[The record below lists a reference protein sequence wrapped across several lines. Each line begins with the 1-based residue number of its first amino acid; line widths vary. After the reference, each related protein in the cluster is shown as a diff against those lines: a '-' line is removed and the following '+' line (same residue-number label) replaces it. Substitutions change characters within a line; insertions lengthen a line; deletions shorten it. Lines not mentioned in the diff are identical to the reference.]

1 MKKAT
6 DEWYKNKT
14 WNGSIDSRF
23 EDQLKR
29 TRNSANKAEYLQI
42 QGCCLLD
49 SPQANIREV
58 GINLLSRL
66 FSDHPAEYLSILAA
80 QEKLGDYYLQ
90 QKNIDQALQYFT
102 MVMDHCA
109 QQNSRTGSSGM
120 ADLKWAEAILKTNQ
134 PAKLEAAYQLV
145 MQYPTTLL
153 KFNDA
158 KFYYAELAALICDR
172 LNKKEEAAAFAKTAI
187 SLNVIIKPS
196 LRKFNNTASNN
207 GSAESFRTL
216 EAISII

>member
-1 MKKAT
+1 MKKAS
-6 DEWYKNKT
+6 DDWYKNKT

-23 EDQLKR
+23 EDGLKR
-29 TRNSANKAEYLQI
+29 TRNSSNKAEYLQV
-42 QGCCLLD
+42 QGCYLLD
-49 SPQANIREV
+49 SQQANIREV

-66 FSDHPAEYLSILAA
+66 FSDYPAEYLSILAA

-90 QKNIDQALQYFT
+90 QKNIDQALHYFT

-145 MQYPTTLL
+145 MQYPTALL

-158 KFYYAELAALICDR
+158 KFYYAELAAHICDR
-172 LNKKEEAAAFAKTAI
+172 
-187 SLNVIIKPS
+187 
-196 LRKFNNTASNN
+196 
-207 GSAESFRTL
+207 
-216 EAISII
+216 

>member
-1 MKKAT
+1 MKKAS
-6 DEWYKNKT
+6 DDWYKNKT

-23 EDQLKR
+23 EDGLKR
-29 TRNSANKAEYLQI
+29 TRNSSNKAEYLQV
-42 QGCCLLD
+42 QGCYLLD

-58 GINLLSRL
+58 GLHLLSRL
-66 FSDHPAEYLSILAA
+66 FSDHPSEYLSILTA

-90 QKNIDQALQYFT
+90 QKSIDQALHYFT
-102 MVMDHCA
+102 MVTDHCTR
-109 QQNSRTGSSGM
+109 QNSRAGTSGM

-145 MQYPTTLL
+145 MQYPTALL

-158 KFYYAELAALICDR
+158 KFYYAELAAHICDR
-172 LNKKEEAAAFAKTAI
+172 LNKKDEAAAFAQTAI

-196 LRKFNNTASNN
+196 LRRFNNTASGN
-207 GSAESFRTL
+207 GSRESFRTL
-216 EAISII
+216 EAISIA